1 VSAVR
6 SARPTTRSAPAKKA
20 PGAKQ
25 RADPLLETFL
35 EMLLAERNAAR
46 NTRDAY
52 ERDLTEF
59 ARFAARKGADLI
71 SADAPTIRAYL
82 ASLVAADM
90 APRTQA
96 RRLSAL
102 RQFYKHLAAEGR
114 RSDDPTA
121 TLDSPR
127 LGRPLPKTLTE
138 EDVAALIA
146 GAGSLPAGA
155 ERARLVLLLELL
167 YGAGLRVSE
176 LVSLPLSS
184 LLRQAKVLV
193 LRGKGGK
200 ERMVP
205 LGEPVRAA
213 LAAYLEHR
221 AFFLTKDRPST
232 WLFPS
237 RGRKGHLTRQRLA
250 QLLKGLAPAAG
261 IDPGKL
267 SPHVLRHAF
276 ATHLL
281 DHGADLRS
289 VQKML
294 GHADIATTQIYTHV
308 SSERLTRLVETSHP
322 LAGKGRR
329 KPGGSSS

>member
-1 VSAVR
+1 MAEVPRDS
-6 SARPTTRSAPAKKA
+6 
-20 PGAKQ
+20 
-25 RADPLLETFL
+25 LLERFL

-52 ERDLTEF
+52 RRDLRDF
-59 ARFAARKGADLI
+59 AGFLAGRGLGLAQ
-71 SADAPTIRAYL
+71 ADAEAIRGYL
-82 ASLVAADM
+82 SALAGAEL
-90 APRTQA
+90 APRSQA

-102 RQFYKHLAAEGR
+102 RQFYKFLAAEALR
-114 RSDDPTA
+114 PDDPTA
-121 TLDSPR
+121 TLDSPK
-127 LGRPLPKTLTE
+127 LGRPLPKLLG
-138 EDVAALIA
+138 EDEVGRLIA
-146 GAGSLPAGA
+146 AAEALPAGA

-176 LVSLPLSS
+176 LVGLPLSTV
-184 LLRQAKVLV
+184 LRQARVLV
-193 LRGKGGK
+193 VRGKGGK

-213 LAAYLEHR
+213 LDQYLRHR
-221 AFFLTKDRPST
+221 DFFLVKKRPSP

-237 RGRKGHLTRQRLA
+237 RGRQGYLTRQRLA
-250 QLLKGLAPAAG
+250 QLLKGLAGAAG
-261 IDPGKL
+261 IDPARL

-308 SSERLTRLVETSHP
+308 AGERLARLVEAHHP
-322 LAGKGRR
+322 LAAKSRR
-329 KPGGSSS
+329 KPGSS

>member
-1 VSAVR
+1 VR
-6 SARPTTRSAPAKKA
+6 TPRTSGKRTAAAKTAAP
-20 PGAKQ
+20 
-25 RADPLLETFL
+25 ADPLLEIFL

-46 NTRDAY
+46 NTREAY
-52 ERDLTEF
+52 RRDLVEF
-59 ARFAARKGADLI
+59 ARFARRKGAELAT
-71 SADAPTIRAYL
+71 ADVALVRAYL
-82 ASLVAADM
+82 ASLAGAGM

-102 RQFYKHLAAEGR
+102 RQFYKYLAAEGR
-114 RSDDPTA
+114 RGDDPTA

-127 LGRPLPKTLTE
+127 LGRPLPKTLE
-138 EDVAALIA
+138 EDEIEALLAAA
-146 GAGSLPAGA
+146 GTMPAGA

-176 LVSLPLSS
+176 LVSLPLSAM
-184 LLRQAKVLV
+184 LRQAKVLV

-213 LAAYLEHR
+213 LATYLEHR
-221 AFFLTKDRPST
+221 PFFLVKDRPSP

-237 RGRKGHLTRQRLA
+237 RGAKGYLTRQRLA
-250 QLLKGLAPAAG
+250 QLLKDLAPVAG
-261 IDPGKL
+261 IDPARL

-308 SSERLTRLVETSHP
+308 SGERLSRLVETSHP
-322 LAGKGRR
+322 LAARPRR
-329 KPGGSSS
+329 KPAGS